1 MKESEWRRR
10 LGKNLQRNSQKE
22 KEEEVEAEE
31 VEAEEVEAEEVEQV
45 EGCCCCCCCCYWC
58 GAFRVMRT
66 VQMIPAAAAEI
77 VCNVTRL
84 RDDLYK
90 YQLSSPSQCKMGW
103 EDVNK
108 TAYAH
113 EFVFDPDRVDN
124 VTRDYIVLK
133 SCQDYMHF
141 TDDCLKHDA
150 VEEVHCRGESCMTS
164 N

>member
-1 MKESEWRRR
+1 
-10 LGKNLQRNSQKE
+10 
-22 KEEEVEAEE
+22 
-31 VEAEEVEAEEVEQV
+31 
-45 EGCCCCCCCCYWC
+45 
-58 GAFRVMRT
+58 
-66 VQMIPAAAAEI
+66 MIPAAAAEI

-113 EFVFDPDRVDN
+113 EFVFDSDRVHN
-124 VTRDYIVLK
+124 ITRDYILLK

-150 VEEVHCRGESCMTS
+150 VEEVHCRVNCTLLSSLPVIEDLQSTSAICCIVVCIRRRAKCRRGGHMETIAYTPANGEIKMQMI
-164 N
+164 

>member
-1 MKESEWRRR
+1 MDRAV
-10 LGKNLQRNSQKE
+10 LCALL
-22 KEEEVEAEE
+22 
-31 VEAEEVEAEEVEQV
+31 
-45 EGCCCCCCCCYWC
+45 
-58 GAFRVMRT
+58 RVFMFMI

-150 VEEVHCRGESCMTS
+150 VQEVHCRVNCTLLSSLPAICCIVVCIRRRAKCRRGGRMETTAYTAANVEIKMQMI
-164 N
+164 